1 MGVRMKNRGSSRDV
15 RGEHLVRQ
23 DRQKYVASA
32 FFFVSHVSK
41 KTKKIHKKNATFLLL
56 HVQMADNSG
65 FDLTRS
71 GILLTVTAFLITA
84 QTAELDV
91 LMGCYTEWY
100 GLCFAN
106 HMISLF
112 IKYGLYAIIVSQ
124 LLDVIL
130 DVSAG
135 RPINRLSTLMGFG
148 VLVVLMILL
157 YIGSIVTAP
166 IQYMSY
172 DMQGGP
178 DEAFHKYWP
187 DFTLVMLGFRIFS
200 FVFYMIGIVANRV
213 FCENRRVRRIV
224 LATGTSMGRM
234 TRMRVHAVHRAV
246 R

>member
-1 MGVRMKNRGSSRDV
+1 MNEDSS
-15 RGEHLVRQ
+15 
-23 DRQKYVASA
+23 
-32 FFFVSHVSK
+32 
-41 KTKKIHKKNATFLLL
+41 
-56 HVQMADNSG
+56 
-65 FDLTRS
+65 FDLTLS

-91 LMGCYTEWY
+91 LMGCYTEWF
-100 GLCFAN
+100 GLCYAN

-135 RPINRLSTLMGFG
+135 RDINRLSTLMGFG
-148 VLVVLMILL
+148 WLVVLMLLL
-157 YIGSIVTAP
+157 YIGSILTAP

-178 DEAFHKYWP
+178 GEAFHKYWP

-200 FVFYMIGIVANRV
+200 FLFYMIAIVANRI
-213 FCENRRVRRIV
+213 FCENRRLRRFVI
-224 LATGTSMGRM
+224 ASGTSMGRM
-234 TRMRVHAVHRAV
+234 TRGHVPTITRRVR
-246 R
+246 